1 MAMMNAA
8 TAATDSPAI
17 CAGVIL
23 GEAFVVLTEGPGVDD
38 ADADAVADGID
49 EMVSAKAECVEL
61 VGVWGA
67 EVIVGVVVNFV
78 GIEDGAT
85 VRAGLVTT

>member
-1 MAMMNAA
+1 MSPMAMMNAA

-23 GEAFVVLTEGPGVDD
+23 GEAFAVLTEGPGVDD
-38 ADADAVADGID
+38 AEAVADGMD

-61 VGVWGA
+61 VGV
-67 EVIVGVVVNFV
+67 
-78 GIEDGAT
+78 
-85 VRAGLVTT
+85 